1 MIHQDNTRERLEN
14 LAFSLEY
21 RNLRGVLMK
30 MLMIMSFF
38 FSFKTD
44 LMWDLTLANLLL
56 PPKSH

>member
-1 MIHQDNTRERLEN
+1 MIHQGNTRERLEN
-14 LAFSLEY
+14 LTFSLEY